1 MSDSVSIWYRY
12 FWEIVHNMD
21 EDQKRKLLMFT
32 TGSDRV
38 PVGGLA
44 KLRLILAK
52 NGPDSDRYSILKSH
66 PPSLFYNVSL
76 SIDLSQCH
84 KRRTTKNAGKR
95 VNIPFDEQSHVLI
108 SSTTSKGTN
117 FGNVLTCGKKKG
129 AQCSILTS

>member
-66 PPSLFYNVSL
+66 FPL
-76 SIDLSQCH
+76 
-84 KRRTTKNAGKR
+84 
-95 VNIPFDEQSHVLI
+95 
-108 SSTTSKGTN
+108 SSTMYHYQSISVNAIKEEQQKMQGKG
-117 FGNVLTCGKKKG
+117 
-129 AQCSILTS
+129 